1 MIRFSFF
8 LAALLCAGVLAE
20 AAPGP
25 VAPPDS
31 IGVEYRNNT
40 ALIRHRVAPG
50 ETLYGLARRYKV
62 PVDNIVEANPKI
74 KGALLSGQ
82 IVLVP
87 RTRVLL
93 TPAASPAGKSTVTPR
108 PATAAGAT
116 AAALALPRDARGNHI
131 YVVKPGQTLFAI
143 AQRFGVSS
151 NTLLKQNRLG
161 AGGKVLVGQKLIIV
175 PAGGEAPVASK
186 PAAPTRKA
194 APSSVPAPE
203 PVEAVAATTP
213 KPSASRPEPV
223 RETPTPARE
232 EPKPVAPRETPK
244 ETAKD
249 DADDDK
255 PEENRGPTRAS
266 EVVKRVT
273 ESGLA
278 AVIPN
283 ANTVKYLALH
293 KTAPVGSIVE
303 VRNIMNN
310 VSVFVR
316 VIGPLP
322 DTGENSNIL
331 IRLSPRAVQMLAT
344 PDQRFR
350 VETSY
355 LP

>member
-1 MIRFSFF
+1 MIRFRFS
-8 LAALLCAGVLAE
+8 LVALLCAGGLAQ
-20 AAPGP
+20 AAPVSP
-25 VAPPDS
+25 APPDS

-62 PVDNIVEANPKI
+62 AVDAIVEANPKV
-74 KGALLSGQ
+74 KGALISGQ
-82 IVLVP
+82 VVLVP

-93 TPAASPAGKSTVTPR
+93 TPAATASRATTPAR
-108 PATAAGAT
+108 TAAPA
-116 AAALALPRDARGNHI
+116 AASSSAALALPRDAQGNRV
-131 YVVKPGQTLFAI
+131 YVVKPGQTLYAI

-151 NTLLKQNRLG
+151 NTLLRQNRLG
-161 AGGKVLVGQKLIIV
+161 AGGRVLVGQKLIIV
-175 PAGGEAPVASK
+175 PAGGTASGG
-186 PAAPTRKA
+186 TDTKA
-194 APSSVPAPE
+194 APVRKPAPASVPTPE
-203 PVEAVAATTP
+203 PVEAVAAAP
-213 KPSASRPEPV
+213 PRPMPAK
-223 RETPTPARE
+223 ETPTPRE
-232 EPKPVAPRETPK
+232 EPRPVTPK
-244 ETAKD
+244 ETPRETAKED
-249 DADDDK
+249 EADEKAD
-255 PEENRGPTRAS
+255 ENRGPARAS

-283 ANTVKYLALH
+283 NTTVKYLALH

-316 VIGPLP
+316 VIGVLP

-331 IRLSPRAVQMLAT
+331 IRLSPRAVQMLGT